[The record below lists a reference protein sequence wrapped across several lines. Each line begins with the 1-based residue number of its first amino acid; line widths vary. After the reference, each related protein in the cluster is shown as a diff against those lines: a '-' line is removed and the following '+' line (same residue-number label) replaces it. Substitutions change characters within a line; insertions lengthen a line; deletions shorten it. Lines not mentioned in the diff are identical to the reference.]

1 MKNREAVNIYLDVH
15 HLEME
20 NTNEGFRLVLY
31 GRTNKGE
38 GKFHKI
44 YLNFSSFWIRYILKN
59 FRAILTRKREV
70 LDDLESGFDKPSF

>member
-1 MKNREAVNIYLDVH
+1 MKTRETTNIYLDAH

-44 YLNFSSFWIRYILKN
+44 YFNFSSFWIRYFLHD
-59 FRAILTRKREV
+59 FRKLLTAKRKT
-70 LDDLESGFDKPSF
+70 LDELESGFNKE